1 MLRCADRNIARS
13 YGVLYNRIGT
23 LVWQMEYQMILDGY
37 RSPWLTE
44 ELDDLQQLARTFMDK
59 EVVPHQG
66 RWAEQ
71 RMVDRDFWR
80 AAGRAGLLCIS
91 IPEQY
96 GGGGGTFAHE
106 AVIAAEQARVADDA
120 WANSVHSVIVA
131 HYIATFGTE
140 EQKQRWLPGMASG
153 DLVGAIAMTE
163 PTTGSD
169 LQRVRT
175 RAVRDGDEYVI
186 NGSKTFISNGTHC
199 DLIVIVTRTSDEP
212 GAKGLSLI
220 VAETQDLP
228 GFERGRVL
236 EKVGM
241 HGQDTRELSFVD
253 MRIPAA
259 NLLGGAEGRGFVQ
272 LMEQLPQERLI
283 IAVGAAATA
292 EAAVRH
298 AVAYAKEREAFGQDL
313 LSFQN
318 TRFVLAECAAD
329 ALAARTLVDSCITR
343 HVASELDAA
352 GASLA
357 KFWCTDIQSKVVDR
371 CLQIFGG
378 YGYMMEYP
386 IARMYAAARVQKIY
400 GGTNEIMKELVA
412 RSL

>member
-1 MLRCADRNIARS
+1 M
-13 YGVLYNRIGT
+13 V
-23 LVWQMEYQMILDGY
+23 VWQMDEDQMILDGY

-59 EVVPHQG
+59 EVVPHQD

-71 RMVDRDFWR
+71 RMVDREFWR

-106 AVIAAEQARVADDA
+106 AVLAAEQARVADDA

-140 EQKQRWLPGMASG
+140 EQKHRWLPGMASG

-175 RAVRDGDEYVI
+175 RAVRDGDDYVI

-199 DLIVIVTRTSDEP
+199 DVIVIVARTSDEP

-228 GFERGRVL
+228 GFARGRVL

-343 HVASELDAA
+343 HVAGQLDAA

>member
-1 MLRCADRNIARS
+1 
-13 YGVLYNRIGT
+13 
-23 LVWQMEYQMILDGY
+23 MILDDY
-37 RSPWLTE
+37 RSPWMTDD
-44 ELDDLQQLARTFMDK
+44 LDDLQQLARTFMSK
-59 EVVPHQG
+59 EVVPNLN
-66 RWAEQ
+66 RWADQ
-71 RMVDRDFWR
+71 HMVDRDFWKV
-80 AAGRAGLLCIS
+80 AGRVGLLCIS

-106 AVIAAEQARVADDA
+106 AVIAIEQARVADDA
-120 WANSVHSVIVA
+120 WANSVHSTIVA
-131 HYIATFGTE
+131 HYVHAFGTE
-140 EQKQRWLPGMASG
+140 EQKQRWLPGLASG

-169 LQRVRT
+169 LQAIRT
-175 RAVRDGDEYVI
+175 RAVRDGEHYVI

-199 DLIVIVTRTSDEP
+199 DLLIVVARTSDEP
-212 GAKGLSLI
+212 GGKGLSLV
-220 VAETQDLP
+220 VAETRDLA
-228 GFERGRVL
+228 GFQRGRVL
-236 EKVGM
+236 DKIGM

-253 MRIPAA
+253 MRVPTS
-259 NLLGGAEGRGFVQ
+259 NLLGEIEGHGFVQ
-272 LMEQLPQERLI
+272 LMQQLPQERLI
-283 IAVGAAATA
+283 IAVSAAATA
-292 EAAVRH
+292 EAAVRL
-298 AVAYAKEREAFGQDL
+298 AVDYAKEREAFGKDL

-343 HVASELDAA
+343 HVAGELDGA

-357 KFWCTDIQSKVVDR
+357 KFWCTDVQNSVVDR
-371 CLQIFGG
+371 CVQIFGG

-400 GGTNEIMKELVA
+400 GGANEIMKELVA

>member
-1 MLRCADRNIARS
+1 
-13 YGVLYNRIGT
+13 
-23 LVWQMEYQMILDGY
+23 MILDGY

-175 RAVRDGDEYVI
+175 RAVRDGDDYVI

-343 HVASELDAA
+343 HVAGELDAA

>member
-1 MLRCADRNIARS
+1 M
-13 YGVLYNRIGT
+13 V
-23 LVWQMEYQMILDGY
+23 VWQMDEAQMILDGY

-175 RAVRDGDEYVI
+175 RAVRDGDDYVI

-199 DLIVIVTRTSDEP
+199 DVIVIVARTSDEP

-259 NLLGGAEGRGFVQ
+259 NLLGGAEGQGFVQ

-343 HVASELDAA
+343 HVAGELDAA

>member
-1 MLRCADRNIARS
+1 
-13 YGVLYNRIGT
+13 
-23 LVWQMEYQMILDGY
+23 MILDDY
-37 RSPWLTE
+37 RSPWMTE
-44 ELDDLQQLARTFMDK
+44 DLDDLQQLARTFMDK
-59 EVVPHQG
+59 EVVPNQS

-71 RMVDRDFWR
+71 HMVDRDFWQ

-91 IPEQY
+91 IPEAY

-106 AVIAAEQARVADDA
+106 AVIAIEQARAADDA
-120 WANSVHSVIVA
+120 WANSVHSTIVA
-131 HYIATFGTE
+131 HYLNAFGTE

-153 DLVGAIAMTE
+153 DLVGAIAITE

-175 RAVRDGDEYVI
+175 RALRDGDDYVI

-199 DLIVIVTRTSDEP
+199 DLLIIVARTSDEP
-212 GAKGLSLI
+212 GAKGISLI
-220 VAETQDLP
+220 VAETKDLA

-236 EKVGM
+236 EKIGM
-241 HGQDTRELSFVD
+241 HGQDTRELAFVD
-253 MRIPAA
+253 MRVPAA
-259 NLLGGAEGRGFVQ
+259 NLLGDTEGLGFFQ
-272 LMEQLPQERLI
+272 LMLQLPQERLI

-298 AVAYAKEREAFGQDL
+298 AVAYAKEREAFGKDL
-313 LSFQN
+313 LGFQN

-343 HVASELDAA
+343 HVAGELDAA

-357 KFWCTDIQSKVVDR
+357 KFWCTDVQNKVVDR
-371 CLQIFGG
+371 CLQVFGG

-386 IARMYAAARVQKIY
+386 IARMFAAARVQKIY

>member
-1 MLRCADRNIARS
+1 
-13 YGVLYNRIGT
+13 
-23 LVWQMEYQMILDGY
+23 MILDNY

-44 ELDDLQQLARTFMDK
+44 DLEDLQQLARTFIDK
-59 EVVPHQG
+59 EVVPNQT

-71 RMVDRDFWR
+71 HMVDRDFWR

-120 WANSVHSVIVA
+120 WANQVHSTIVA
-131 HYIATFGTE
+131 HYLNAFGTE
-140 EQKQRWLPGMASG
+140 EQKHRWLPGMASG

-169 LQRVRT
+169 LQRIRT
-175 RAVRDGDEYVI
+175 RAIRDGDDYII

-199 DLIVIVTRTSDEP
+199 DLLIVVARTSDQP
-212 GAKGLSLI
+212 GGKGLSLI
-220 VAETQDLP
+220 VAETNDVS

-241 HGQDTRELSFVD
+241 HGQDTRELSFVE
-253 MRIPAA
+253 MRVPAA
-259 NLLGGAEGRGFVQ
+259 NLLGGVEGRGFVQ

-283 IAVGAAATA
+283 IAVTGAATA
-292 EAAVRH
+292 EAAVRQT
-298 AVAYAKEREAFGQDL
+298 VAYAREREAFGKDL

-343 HVASELDAA
+343 HVAGQLDAA

-357 KFWCTDIQSKVVDR
+357 KFWCTDVQNKVVDR
-371 CLQIFGG
+371 CLQVFGG

-386 IARMYAAARVQKIY
+386 IARMFAAARVQKIY

>member
-1 MLRCADRNIARS
+1 MD
-13 YGVLYNRIGT
+13 
-23 LVWQMEYQMILDGY
+23 EDQMILDGY

-175 RAVRDGDEYVI
+175 RAVRDGDDYVI

-343 HVASELDAA
+343 HVAGELDAA

>member
-1 MLRCADRNIARS
+1 
-13 YGVLYNRIGT
+13 
-23 LVWQMEYQMILDGY
+23 MILDDY
-37 RSPWLTE
+37 RSPWLTD
-44 ELDDLQQLARTFMDK
+44 ELVDLQHLARTFLDK
-59 EVVPHQG
+59 ELVPHQS
-66 RWAEQ
+66 RFAEQ
-71 RMVDRDFWR
+71 HMVDRDFWR

-91 IPEQY
+91 IPEEY

-106 AVIAAEQARVADDA
+106 AVIAAEQARAVDDA
-120 WANSVHSVIVA
+120 WANSVHSTIVA
-131 HYIATFGTE
+131 HYVEAFGTE
-140 EQKQRWLPGMASG
+140 EQKRRWLPGMASG

-175 RAVRDGDEYVI
+175 RAVRDGDDFVV

-199 DLIVIVTRTSDEP
+199 GLLVIVARTSDEP
-212 GAKGLSLI
+212 GARGISLL
-220 VAETQDLP
+220 VAETDGLA
-228 GFERGRVL
+228 GLERGRVL
-236 EKVGM
+236 EKIGM
-241 HGQDTRELSFVD
+241 QGQDTRELSFVD
-253 MRIPAA
+253 MRVPVA
-259 NLLGGAEGRGFVQ
+259 NVLGGVEGRGFVQ

-283 IAVGAAATA
+283 IAVSAAAGA
-292 EAAVRH
+292 ESAVRLTI
-298 AVAYAKEREAFGQDL
+298 AYAKEREAFGQSL

-329 ALAARTLVDSCITR
+329 ALAARTLVDSCIGR
-343 HVASELDAA
+343 HVAGELDAA

-357 KFWCTDIQSKVVDR
+357 KFWCTDVQNKVVDR
-371 CLQIFGG
+371 CLQVFGG

-386 IARMYAAARVQKIY
+386 IARMFAAARVQKIY

>member
-1 MLRCADRNIARS
+1 
-13 YGVLYNRIGT
+13 
-23 LVWQMEYQMILDGY
+23 MILDDH

-44 ELDDLQQLARTFMDK
+44 ELDDLRDLARTFLEK
-59 EVVPHQG
+59 EAVPNQA

-71 RMVDRDFWR
+71 HAVDRDFWR
-80 AAGRAGLLCIS
+80 QAGAAGLLCIS
-91 IPEQY
+91 IPEEF

-106 AVIAAEQARVADDA
+106 AVIAEEQAKVADDA
-120 WANSVHSVIVA
+120 WANSVHSTIVA
-131 HYIATFGTE
+131 HYVAAFGTE

-175 RAVRDGDEYVI
+175 RAQREGDDYVI

-199 DLIVIVTRTSDEP
+199 DVLIIVARTSDEP
-212 GAKGLSLI
+212 GARGISLI
-220 VAETQDLP
+220 VAETADLP

-236 EKVGM
+236 EKIGM

-253 MRIPAA
+253 MRVPVA
-259 NLLGGAEGRGFVQ
+259 NLLGGVEGRGFVQ
-272 LMEQLPQERLI
+272 LMQQLPQERLI
-283 IAVGAAATA
+283 IAVSAAAVA
-292 EAAVRH
+292 EAAVRQTIS
-298 AVAYAKEREAFGQDL
+298 YAKEREAFGEDL
-313 LSFQN
+313 FSFQN

-343 HVASELDAA
+343 HVAGELDAA
-352 GASLA
+352 TASLA
-357 KFWCTDIQSKVVDR
+357 KFWCTDIQNKVVDR
-371 CLQIFGG
+371 CLQVFGG

-386 IARMYAAARVQKIY
+386 IARMFAAARVQKIY